1 MAASFSATSGSPTAA
16 VTAFAAP
23 DASLLLLAFKAG
35 AAPRPL
41 PRGADRAGIEAAFP
55 GWSVTDT
62 ETAVT
67 DGMPKPLRKAA
78 PAWYRLRRQS

>member
-1 MAASFSATSGSPTAA
+1 
-16 VTAFAAP
+16 
-23 DASLLLLAFKAG
+23 L
-35 AAPRPL
+35 PRPSGLREAGPSARSL

-62 ETAVT
+62 EAAVT